1 MSKSIVFAVIV
12 GAGLAF
18 TNPEKS
24 EFVQF
29 LNKQIIKSMD
39 EKTPDLGKEGK
50 TFASG
55 LMAIAIDKTTERKDY
70 FVFSVYNVDTSV
82 FRLFNN
88 DVPDLKFLGIGS
100 QFIPMGKTI
109 DFAQQKK
116 QSQTQQSR
124 PPIETE
130 KPAAIQAP
138 IPTASLES
146 AVKAIEGEIDYSFN
160 QPLLKGIYGFENRF
174 PAFDTPEGKA
184 EVERLNKLIT
194 EKIKNLN

>member
-55 LMAIAIDKTTERKDY
+55 LMAIAIDKTTDRKDY

-82 FRLFNN
+82 LRLFNN
-88 DVPDLKFLGIGS
+88 DVPAMESCSSI
-100 QFIPMGKTI
+100 
-109 DFAQQKK
+109 AVYA
-116 QSQTQQSR
+116 
-124 PPIETE
+124 
-130 KPAAIQAP
+130 PAGHC
-138 IPTASLES
+138 
-146 AVKAIEGEIDYSFN
+146 VGYH
-160 QPLLKGIYGFENRF
+160 
-174 PAFDTPEGKA
+174 
-184 EVERLNKLIT
+184 
-194 EKIKNLN
+194 

>member
-39 EKTPDLGKEGK
+39 EKTPDLVKEAK

-100 QFIPMGKTI
+100 QLFHWE
-109 DFAQQKK
+109 K
-116 QSQTQQSR
+116 QLTLHNKRNSPQLNNLDLQ
-124 PPIETE
+124 
-130 KPAAIQAP
+130 
-138 IPTASLES
+138 
-146 AVKAIEGEIDYSFN
+146 
-160 QPLLKGIYGFENRF
+160 LKQ
-174 PAFDTPEGKA
+174 
-184 EVERLNKLIT
+184 
-194 EKIKNLN
+194 KNLLRFNHRFQLQV